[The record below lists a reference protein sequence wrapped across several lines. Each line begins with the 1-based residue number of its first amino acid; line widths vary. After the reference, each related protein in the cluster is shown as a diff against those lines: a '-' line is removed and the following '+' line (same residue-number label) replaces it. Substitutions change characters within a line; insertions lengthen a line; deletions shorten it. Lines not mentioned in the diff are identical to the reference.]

1 MKASPPIP
9 QNESTWIYLFS
20 NLQSCKEN
28 PMYPYILGLNSFF
41 YLCRS
46 CPHTNTCYGWGD
58 RAIRSSSGSTRKKTW
73 EAQEVIMVLVAWLG
87 LIPLHAW
94 YNISVEFQRA
104 WSLPPLYIQSIYSFA
119 LKGSSVT
126 SIALSGVLCDLFAL
140 SETKRK
146 DTRHSHNSF
155 IRLSSRDYLIP
166 FILSGSSRRLF

>member
-1 MKASPPIP
+1 MRVHEYICV
-9 QNESTWIYLFS
+9 S

-126 SIALSGVLCDLFAL
+126 SVALSGVLCDLFAL